1 VNKKVFDQLF
11 IYNYF
16 PTDVGESETRTKEIS
31 TLKMAMVHAIMGED
45 TKALTKDEEIQSYFL
60 EQYRRESAASEEASW
75 DNRYLTFLNS
85 MKGTPDYDEALQM
98 PHRAKTGRSVD
109 KPNKG
114 VLLFGKKGDDFV
126 FKIGNNDGSIHQLTA
141 EEAIGLF
148 EALPSEEPKPLSEDF
163 DSIYQASKLHLFQSG
178 SRDKNEKQRIEALQ
192 KIKVMM
198 TKKALPADYLKDLK
212 KVIENDGLVGYELR
226 FINKLKPSE
235 YSKLPEQIDNYYISR
250 IIETYNHVDDGE
262 ESLILAEE
270 LQ

>member
-1 VNKKVFDQLF
+1 MFNQLF

-60 EQYRRESAASEEASW
+60 EQYRRENAAKEEASW
-75 DNRYLTFLNS
+75 DNRYRTFLNS
-85 MKGTPDYDEALQM
+85 VKGTADYEEAIQM
-98 PHRAKTGRSVD
+98 PHRAKTGRNVD

-126 FKIGNNDGSIHQLTA
+126 FKIGDSEGNIHQLTA

-148 EALPSEEPKPLSEDF
+148 EALPTESPRDLSNEF
-163 DSIYQASKLHLFQSG
+163 DSIYQTTKSHLFQSE

-192 KIKVMM
+192 KVKVMI
-198 TKKALPADYLKDLK
+198 TKKVLPTDYLKDLK
-212 KVIENDGLVGYELR
+212 NVIENDGLAGYELR
-226 FINKLKPSE
+226 YINKLKPSE
-235 YSKLPEQIDNYYISR
+235 YAKLPDQIDNYYISR

-262 ESLILAEE
+262 ESIILAEE

>member
-1 VNKKVFDQLF
+1 
-11 IYNYF
+11 
-16 PTDVGESETRTKEIS
+16 
-31 TLKMAMVHAIMGED
+31 
-45 TKALTKDEEIQSYFL
+45 
-60 EQYRRESAASEEASW
+60 
-75 DNRYLTFLNS
+75 
-85 MKGTPDYDEALQM
+85 M

-114 VLLFGKKGDDFV
+114 VLLFSKKGDDFV
-126 FKIGNNDGSIHQLTA
+126 FKIGNSDGIIYQLTA

-148 EALPSEEPKPLSEDF
+148 EALPSEEPKPLSENF
-163 DSIYQASKLHLFQSG
+163 DSIYQATRSHLFQSD
-178 SRDKNEKQRIEALQ
+178 SQDKNEKQRIEALQ

-212 KVIENDGLVGYELR
+212 KVIENDGLAGYELR

-235 YSKLPEQIDNYYISR
+235 YAKLPEQIDNYYISR

-262 ESLILAEE
+262 ESIILAEE

>member
-1 VNKKVFDQLF
+1 
-11 IYNYF
+11 
-16 PTDVGESETRTKEIS
+16 
-31 TLKMAMVHAIMGED
+31 MVHAIMGED

-85 MKGTPDYDEALQM
+85 MKGTSDYDAAIQM
-98 PHRAKTGRSVD
+98 PHRAKTGRS
-109 KPNKG
+109 
-114 VLLFGKKGDDFV
+114 GKKGDDFV
-126 FKIGNNDGSIHQLTA
+126 FKIGNSDGGIHQLTA

-148 EALPSEEPKPLSEDF
+148 EAIPSEEPKPLSESF
-163 DSIYQASKLHLFQSG
+163 DRIYQATKSHLFQSD
-178 SRDKNEKQRIEALQ
+178 SQDKNEKQRIEALQ

-198 TKKALPADYLKDLK
+198 TKKALPSDYLKDLK
-212 KVIENDGLVGYELR
+212 KVIENDGLSGFELR

-235 YSKLPEQIDNYYISR
+235 YSKLPGQIDNYYISR